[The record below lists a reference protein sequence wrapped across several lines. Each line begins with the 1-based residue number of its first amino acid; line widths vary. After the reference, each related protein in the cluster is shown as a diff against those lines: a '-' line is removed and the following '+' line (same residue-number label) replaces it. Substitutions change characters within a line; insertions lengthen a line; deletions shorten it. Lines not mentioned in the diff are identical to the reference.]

1 MDGVILRALLEPGA
15 AWELVYGQLG
25 RSSSFDRH
33 FRNRTDTTLY
43 NFHNSNM
50 SSSASLVPIYDTRDR
65 NMYSTEKQDAAR
77 RRVSMDL
84 FQFQVVRSPRLCS
97 PTDSLTKKMLC

>member
-33 FRNRTDTTLY
+33 FRDRTDTTLY

-50 SSSASLVPIYDTRDR
+50 SSSASLVPIYDIRDR
-65 NMYSTEKQDAAR
+65 NMYSTGK
-77 RRVSMDL
+77 SG
-84 FQFQVVRSPRLCS
+84 CS
-97 PTDSLTKKMLC
+97 QTQSLDGTLPIPGGPIAPTLQPYR